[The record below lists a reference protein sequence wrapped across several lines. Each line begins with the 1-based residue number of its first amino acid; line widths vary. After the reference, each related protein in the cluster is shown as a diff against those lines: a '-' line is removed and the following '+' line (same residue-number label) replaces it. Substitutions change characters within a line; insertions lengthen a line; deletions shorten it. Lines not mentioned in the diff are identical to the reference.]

1 MKAARLVVLGV
12 ALAAGGVA
20 AYIASGHHEAAPPAA
35 APPPPIATVEVLIA
49 KNDLARGQVI
59 GDGDVVW
66 QMWPATAANPSFI
79 KRTDRPDAV
88 HEFSGAIVRISVASG
103 EPIREPS
110 VVFGKGS
117 GFLAA
122 VLPKGMRAVA
132 MDVSPES
139 AAGGFILPD
148 DHVDVV
154 LTRHEKTAGAG
165 GLADSVVSE
174 TILRN
179 IRILA
184 IDQSVEEKAGQKSE
198 IGKTA
203 TLELTPDQAET
214 LTLARQQGTMSLALR
229 SLVDSQAENSDDD
242 ELGQETRSHQ
252 HSALRREYGVNAA
265 LIRTKEFGR
274 WRKRHRS
281 ALPASS
287 ACSSWLAPFRGKP
300 GWPAARSS
308 ESRRCK
314 QSRSPRAMPGR
325 AKSCSALANLSSS
338 ICRATSKTC

>member
-35 APPPPIATVEVLIA
+35 PPPPIATVEVLIA
-49 KNDLARGQVI
+49 KNDLGRGQVI
-59 GDGDVVW
+59 GDGDVAW
-66 QMWPATAANPSFI
+66 QMWPAAAANPSFI

-110 VVFGKGS
+110 VVFAKGS

-148 DHVDVV
+148 DHVDIV

-179 IRILA
+179 IRVLA
-184 IDQSVEEKAGQKSE
+184 IDQSVEEKAGQKTD

-214 LTLARQQGTMSLALR
+214 LTLARQQGTMSLTLR
-229 SLVDSQAENSDDD
+229 SLVDSPAENSDGNDD
-242 ELGQETRSHQ
+242 ADKKRGPINTVR
-252 HSALRREYGVNAA
+252 YGVS
-265 LIRTKEFGR
+265 TV
-274 WRKRHRS
+274 S
-281 ALPASS
+281 T
-287 ACSSWLAPFRGKP
+287 
-300 GWPAARSS
+300 
-308 ESRRCK
+308 
-314 QSRSPRAMPGR
+314 PR
-325 AKSCSALANLSSS
+325 
-338 ICRATSKTC
+338 